1 LDEVRAK
8 FPNDPER
15 VARMSIINEN
25 GQRFVRMAHLAAV
38 GSHAINGVAALHTE
52 LLKTRVLRDFYDFT
66 PEKFSNKTNGVTPRR
81 WIVLSNPRLTGAL
94 NARIGPGWI
103 HDLERLRRLETF
115 VEDPEF
121 RALWHDIKQ
130 RNKNELAGF
139 IKQRV
144 GMTVNP
150 DSMFDVLVKRIHEYK
165 RQHLLVLHV
174 ITMYHRIKRDPDLEV
189 APRTVIFGGKA
200 APSYHMAKLIIKLIH
215 SVGNVVNA
223 DIDVKGRLK
232 VVFLPDYNVTLGQR
246 VYPAADLSEQI
257 SLAGKEASGTGN
269 MKFAMNG
276 ALTIGTLDGANIEIR
291 EEVGDENFFLFGLT
305 AEEVQAR
312 KSAGYDPRPYYESN
326 EELRHCIDSLVSGQ
340 FTAGDHDL
348 FRPLYES
355 LLNRDEYMLLADY
368 QSYIECQDRVGAAY
382 QDRDRWTRM
391 SILNVARMGKFS
403 SDRAIREYCSDIWR
417 TWPVKIDFNS

>member
-1 LDEVRAK
+1 
-8 FPNDPER
+8 
-15 VARMSIINEN
+15 
-25 GQRFVRMAHLAAV
+25 
-38 GSHAINGVAALHTE
+38 
-52 LLKTRVLRDFYDFT
+52 
-66 PEKFSNKTNGVTPRR
+66 
-81 WIVLSNPRLTGAL
+81 VLSNPRLTGAL

-103 HDLERLRRLETF
+103 HDLERLRRLEAF

-130 RNKNELAGF
+130 GNKNELAGF

-165 RQHLLVLHV
+165 RQHLQVLHV

-200 APSYHMAKLIIKLIH
+200 APGYHMAKLIIKLIH

-291 EEVGDENFFLFGLT
+291 EEVGDVNFFLFGLT

-340 FTAGDHDL
+340 FAAGDHDL

-368 QSYIECQDRVGAAY
+368 KSYIECQDRVGAAY